1 MDAVAA
7 PADLLACGGSG
18 ESSPGRGA
26 DGPPPGPDADPD
38 AVRLV
43 EPSPSLLERCGV
55 CKGWLRERQPRLLPC
70 LHSVCKGC
78 LHGAL
83 SAGSSPQAEGLISCP
98 VCRQQCYIKDII
110 ENYFLRDTGEV
121 DTSSNKKVSQVCT
134 SCEDNAVS
142 SSFCVE
148 CAEWLCDACVEA
160 HQRVKF
166 TKDHTMS
173 KKNPGLTVDG
183 RTSCERPI
191 FCSIHRQETLKL
203 FCETCD
209 TLTCRDC
216 QLLTH
221 KDHRYQFLEEAI
233 KNQKMTLEN
242 LVKKL
247 TEKKTQLQV
256 TTKQVRTRLR
266 DVQDMQKKVQV
277 EIKMAILQIM
287 KELNKRG
294 KTLIQRVERLAEE
307 QQLKLEQQHLSM
319 SKLYR
324 QMDHVLKFASWAV
337 NTDNSTALL
346 LCKKL
351 IFYQLQRG
359 LQSKVNTEELKNDI
373 ITFLWDSAFWTKS
386 AANFGNVVI
395 EVPPTLSTH
404 VPVQHPSVSSHC
416 PQPVSQQHPIP
427 QLQPVSQHQPN
438 NRMIATQGNSWQS
451 HAPMQSSHRLPP
463 PSYQQTQLPP
473 PRQLPPQQNT
483 QQVLIRQPHS
493 APHWSP
499 VSGHS
504 RMQQAVQLV
513 KPKTTMP
520 STNGRY
526 LQQMQVQVVQQ
537 GNIVQMQQQQQQQ
550 QQQLMNQVL
559 LLPQMN
565 GVQIR
570 QPQGHTQGAVKQSII
585 GGQTLYQQMSVH
597 QPTAISKLP
606 SPTQRQQ
613 LSFGPSAA
621 GSVQSPPSHHLST
634 STGLS
639 NVPVSRPS
647 PPVQQALRSNTSTSR
662 QLLTTAISQ
671 QVHSNNS
678 ATSQSYAYPGPSLVP
693 QQVGRDDSLLYSLIL
708 TSDGALAWSDS
719 GAEGFVKGHS
729 TCHVPPAFSEPR
741 RGVSFKLS
749 NVSTTTE
756 QEEQRNNIKELQQAS
771 ESRCMPL
778 QCTIKHTGDSSDSN
792 LKPKSNKKD
801 PYVRLERL
809 QIDLSTDTELPT
821 FKLLPGSGQDE
832 FNLIIIERDG
842 LPINPTFTAPTLAST
857 LTPPNSV
864 SPASVTEIEFVFN
877 ERTEVAS
884 KRTHHT
890 LSPTPSP
897 SEKSPGSIADLK
909 ASPLCSASEKG
920 EEADEVVCVVCGKGG
935 ELPCCSRCL
944 KVFHIGC
951 HVPALLSVPSV
962 EWTCSLCVDLAT
974 SEVESESSATLADS
988 RNEVKEGLADLD
1000 QKKCERLLLFLLSH
1014 KMSQALHNPS
1024 GSSQLKSQQLD
1035 LSSIRAKLERA
1046 SSPHYSS
1053 PDEFVLEA
1061 RLMFKAFS
1069 KLSQEKKEVLTLE
1082 SFFEEKLADVFSGKA
1097 FASTPADQQAME
1109 ASSKHCDQTDQRDPT
1124 CPSDEADS
1132 SPMQAKRRRLESN

>member
-550 QQQLMNQVL
+550 QQLMNQVL

-756 QEEQRNNIKELQQAS
+756 QEEQRNIKELQQAS

-951 HVPALLSVPSV
+951 HIPALLSVPSV

-988 RNEVKEGLADLD
+988 RNEVKEGLAALD

-1109 ASSKHCDQTDQRDPT
+1109 AGSKHCDQTDQRDPT

-1132 SPMQAKRRRLESN
+1132 SPMQAKRRRLESD